1 MGVEVIME
9 SDWLKITFSEAILI
23 NPSVPLK
30 RGILYSY
37 VDMQSIDVNRKFV
50 YEKEERIFNG
60 GGSRFKYKDVLMA
73 RITPCLENG
82 KIAVF
87 NSKSNEGFGS
97 TEFII
102 FREKPNFSTSDF
114 IYYLTSWDYVKNF
127 AITNMSG
134 TSGRQRVPTS
144 SFEHLIINLPPLSEQ
159 KAIAHILSSFDD
171 KIELNRQMNETLEA
185 MARAIFK
192 SWFVDFDPV
201 SAKRS
206 GRQPAGMDTA
216 TADLFPDEFEESSL
230 GLIPKGWNVETLDKV
245 TEFVLGGDWGKDS
258 ISEEMNQPVYC
269 IRGADIPDLQNSGV
283 GKMPVRYLKD
293 SSLKK
298 RSLKPGDIVIEISGG
313 SPTQSTGRPVL
324 VTSNLL
330 DRLPYPLVCSN
341 FCRLVRLKTGI
352 SPSFIY
358 LWLRWLYSSD
368 SFLQYENGTTGIK
381 NFAYKIFSDQYELIL
396 PSDQILAEFEK
407 IIQILFDNR
416 DFNGLQ
422 SETLTNIRD
431 TLLPKLMSGEI
442 RVKEAEKD
450 LMQKIQTGGT
460 L

>member
-1 MGVEVIME
+1 
-9 SDWLKITFSEAILI
+9 
-23 NPSVPLK
+23 
-30 RGILYSY
+30 
-37 VDMQSIDVNRKFV
+37 
-50 YEKEERIFNG
+50 
-60 GGSRFKYKDVLMA
+60 
-73 RITPCLENG
+73 
-82 KIAVF
+82 
-87 NSKSNEGFGS
+87 
-97 TEFII
+97 
-102 FREKPNFSTSDF
+102 
-114 IYYLTSWDYVKNF
+114 
-127 AITNMSG
+127 
-134 TSGRQRVPTS
+134 
-144 SFEHLIINLPPLSEQ
+144 
-159 KAIAHILSSFDD
+159 
-171 KIELNRQMNETLEA
+171 
-185 MARAIFK
+185 
-192 SWFVDFDPV
+192 
-201 SAKRS
+201 
-206 GRQPAGMDTA
+206 
-216 TADLFPDEFEESSL
+216 
-230 GLIPKGWNVETLDKV
+230 V